1 MWQRPPN
8 TGPFFA
14 FSSPFLSGVCTLL
27 GFVAPQSRGWAVGC
41 GRDALFETRRLPVR
55 KKTAYRFVKKEDRS
69 TTKMQNR
76 KRTGDRIGLN
86 RYPA

>member
-27 GFVAPQSRGWAVGC
+27 GLVAPQSRGWAVGC

-55 KKTAYRFVKKEDRS
+55 KKTAYRFVKKEASESRNDE
-69 TTKMQNR
+69 MQNAR
-76 KRTGDRIGLN
+76 EIG
-86 RYPA
+86 

>member
-27 GFVAPQSRGWAVGC
+27 GLVAPQSRGWAVGC

-69 TTKMQNR
+69 TTKMPKTENAR
-76 KRTGDRIGLN
+76 APHGRSDRFK
-86 RYPA
+86 